1 MPRAPR
7 IEFVGAIYHVMNRGN
22 HLWPIFRDPPDQQD
36 RAGQL
41 LERGSR
47 LLGYPKVG
55 MVKGMDRYLLAG
67 LARQKTKVSV
77 QWLATEFGLKTRGG
91 MSYGIR
97 QAKKRLKEDRTL
109 RRRWNMLTHH
119 ETRTDP

>member
-1 MPRAPR
+1 MFLKTLAETCESAGWSVHSFVLMTNHYHLP
-7 IEFVGAIYHVMNRGN
+7 IETHRPT
-22 HLWPIFRDPPDQQD
+22 L
-36 RAGQL
+36 
-41 LERGSR
+41 
-47 LLGYPKVG
+47 
-55 MVKGMDRYLLAG
+55 VKGMDRYLLAG